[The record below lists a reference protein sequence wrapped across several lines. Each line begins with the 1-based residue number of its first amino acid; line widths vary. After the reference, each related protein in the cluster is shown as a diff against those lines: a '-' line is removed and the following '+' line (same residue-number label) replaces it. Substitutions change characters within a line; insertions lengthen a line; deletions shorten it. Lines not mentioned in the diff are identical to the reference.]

1 MPGTRRDLI
10 SAMTPE
16 TWALNGSN
24 GMPVGQD
31 RLMQQQLRPAR
42 ETDILFEQ
50 LDYLIQFAD
59 QECGRLERVKAI
71 LMEPFR

>member
-1 MPGTRRDLI
+1 
-10 SAMTPE
+10 MTLE
-16 TWALNGSN
+16 TWALNGAK
-24 GMPVGQD
+24 GMPAGQD
-31 RLMQQQLRPAR
+31 PLMQQEARPAR
-42 ETDILFEQ
+42 EIVDILFEQ